1 MPAPRSPTQL
11 DMKLNYLLQMRRDY
25 VQHII
30 CGKMEAFLY
39 MLPTLK
45 HFESLIT
52 HKLLNNFRSFGERK
66 KKRMHRIFS
75 LIEKR
80 SGRTPTRRLSF
91 FFIAMTA
98 KSL

>member
-1 MPAPRSPTQL
+1 
-11 DMKLNYLLQMRRDY
+11 MRRDY

-66 KKRMHRIFS
+66 KK
-75 LIEKR
+75 
-80 SGRTPTRRLSF
+80 GC
-91 FFIAMTA
+91 IAF
-98 KSL
+98 LV